1 MIKLEWKMNGRTIR
15 SDQIANELMKGVR
28 REAST
33 HIENAVKQV
42 RCPVHGT
49 HAINVRAIAG
59 AGSKM
64 NFQYKA
70 CCDEL
75 KAAIAR
81 RLQ

>member
-1 MIKLEWKMNGRTIR
+1 MMKLEWKMNGRAIR
-15 SDQIANELMKGVR
+15 PDQIANELMKGVR

-49 HAINVRAIAG
+49 HASNVRAIAG
-59 AGSKM
+59 SGSNM
-64 NFQYKA
+64 NFRYEA

-81 RLQ
+81 CLQ